1 MRACFNKKG
10 LCLFYDSA
18 IRADQL
24 LPQLLME
31 LFDTL
36 YTLCIHN
43 VDTLNMTMKDFG
55 SQKLIID
62 KNLDNFSALC

>member
-1 MRACFNKKG
+1 MLG
-10 LCLFYDSA
+10 SM
-18 IRADQL
+18 IVHTWADQL

-36 YTLCIHN
+36 YTQCRHI
-43 VDTLNMTMKDFG
+43 VDTLNICMKEFD

-62 KNLDNFSALC
+62 KMTAMRT

>member
-1 MRACFNKKG
+1 M
-10 LCLFYDSA
+10 FYDSA

-36 YTLCIHN
+36 YTYN
-43 VDTLNMTMKDFG
+43 VDTFNICMKEFG

-62 KNLDNFSALC
+62 KMTFMRTWTIFPDCVK